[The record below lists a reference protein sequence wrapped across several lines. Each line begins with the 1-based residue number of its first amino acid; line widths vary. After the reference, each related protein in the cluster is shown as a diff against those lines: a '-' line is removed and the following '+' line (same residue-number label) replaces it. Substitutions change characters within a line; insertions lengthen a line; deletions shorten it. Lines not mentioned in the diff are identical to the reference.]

1 MHKKSH
7 CFSENHYGMQ
17 HNFKMTIQIKKLFL
31 ILLFFSICAYG
42 QPRERPETW
51 ATPIINAELEN
62 FYKVS
67 DKLYRSEQPDKDAFQ
82 QLQSM
87 GIYSVLNLRKHHSD
101 RNEARKTKIK
111 LHHLRLSARKLTQ
124 EQIFQALK
132 IIQQSDSPILIH
144 CWHGSDRTGAVIAA
158 YRMVFQ
164 NWSAAQAIDE
174 FKNGGYGYH
183 DWAFPNLVV
192 LLENLD
198 VNELRTKLDMLNK
211 VIKVKNTVG

>member
-1 MHKKSH
+1 
-7 CFSENHYGMQ
+7 MQ
-17 HNFKMTIQIKKLFL
+17 QNFNMTIHTKIILF
-31 ILLFFSICAYG
+31 ILLFASISAYG

-51 ATPIINAELEN
+51 ATPIINAEIEN

-67 DKLYRSEQPDKDAFQ
+67 DKLYRSEQPDKAAFQ
-82 QLQSM
+82 QFQSM

-111 LHHLRLSARKLTQ
+111 LHHLRLSARNLTQ

-132 IIQQSDSPILIH
+132 IIQQSDSPVLIH
-144 CWHGSDRTGAVIAA
+144 CWHGSDRTGSVAAA

-164 NWSAAQAIDE
+164 NWSATEAIDE

-183 DWAFPNLVV
+183 EWAFPNLVV

-198 VNELRTKLDMLNK
+198 VNGLRAKLGIIKK
-211 VIKVKNTVG
+211 VVKVKNTKS

>member
-1 MHKKSH
+1 M
-7 CFSENHYGMQ
+7 
-17 HNFKMTIQIKKLFL
+17 FL
-31 ILLFFSICAYG
+31 LISICAYS
-42 QPRERPETW
+42 QPRVRPESW
-51 ATPIINAELEN
+51 ATSIINAELEN

-87 GIYSVLNLRKHHSD
+87 GIKAVLNLRKHHSD

-111 LHHLRLSARKLTQ
+111 LHQLRLSARNLTQ
-124 EQIFQALK
+124 QQVFQALK

-144 CWHGSDRTGAVIAA
+144 CWHGSDRTGVVAAA

-164 NWSAAQAIDE
+164 DWSAVEAIDE

-183 DWAFPNLVV
+183 EWAFPNLIE
-192 LLENLD
+192 LLEGLD
-198 VNELRTKLDMLNK
+198 VEDLRIKLNL
-211 VIKVKNTVG
+211 VKKP